1 MGLNRHARSAIVV
14 ASLLI
19 VSALSGSVA
28 TAAPR
33 PACAV
38 SAGVTISG
46 GRTPTITGTEGNDTI
61 DCRGARKGY
70 TILGLGG
77 ADNISGGRGRDTIW
91 GDGPSGAGTCA
102 GADSIDGEEG
112 NDTVRG
118 SACGATANLGPGDDV
133 FIAGGGINSVVGG
146 DGNDVIDLTAA
157 AVPVDQIGVT
167 QARGG
172 AGNDHII
179 GSAQTCIHGFG
190 DAGNDLLD
198 GGDGTCADLNGVT
211 AGDRLEGGD
220 GDDSINGNGGN
231 DILIGDAGI
240 DQLSGGDGDDILHD
254 ASSES
259 DFFIGGNNDTTTAP
273 LPRPGPG
280 FSGVWGDVCV
290 DADGRG
296 TAPADPAGNGG
307 VGSISGVQNDTLD
320 GCEYTLVGG

>member
-220 GDDSINGNGGN
+220 GDD
-231 DILIGDAGI
+231 
-240 DQLSGGDGDDILHD
+240 ILHD

-320 GCEYTLVGG
+320 GCEYTLVDG